1 MLQNVPDLLTKA
13 ETAELLSVSL
23 KTLERWEKEGLLHPV
38 RISRS
43 VRYRRDD
50 IETLIARQASA

>member
-13 ETAELLSVSL
+13 ETAKLLSVGL
-23 KTLERWEKEGLLHPV
+23 KTLERWEKQGILVPV

-50 IETLIARQASA
+50 IESLIQKQASA